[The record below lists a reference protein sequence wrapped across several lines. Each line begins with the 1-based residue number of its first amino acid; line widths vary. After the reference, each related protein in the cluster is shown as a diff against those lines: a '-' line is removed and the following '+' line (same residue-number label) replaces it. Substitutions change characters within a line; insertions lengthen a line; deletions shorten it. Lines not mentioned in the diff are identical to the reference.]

1 MPCNIIGCQKCA
13 SQDKCEL
20 CYDGYDLI
28 NGICISVC
36 NQDYK
41 YLEQQESSC
50 SYLCGLG
57 ESINNQVSICQQIN
71 KCPIYQSTSNYCH
84 TYDVI
89 VQQTI
94 LSMDTYIDVNNQEV
108 LITYDNLGSIKFW
121 KYQSPI
127 INFLSE
133 VPPTLQDRDNTLI
146 QVWTDLNGQ
155 TYRGELYIEDTK
167 VCQLKNAY
175 GQLIRATSN
184 VYILLGNANYG
195 IFIVDQNFTSDCQEF
210 MIPNLDQ
217 KNYYPS
223 IVSSEQFL
231 IIVLKTNNMFLCSQ
245 NYKLYQILE
254 NQQSQTQLIEGN
266 LFQQIQDF
274 QQMCLQNQIIL
285 GNTLIIQIAN
295 QLNVLYKIDLKTFT
309 KSQYYFYESFYS
321 IFIVDNQIVLTL
333 DENNFGSVILT
344 DDQNYLFEKN
354 TVCKSQMLPNF
365 TYGFV
370 AFNMLDTLQK
380 KYQLDGFSSNILLR
394 DMRNGNIIFN
404 LKNTYSPTFNL
415 FKNKIYNFQFGA
427 IVVVDLQKDPEN
439 EEEFI
444 NQIILPLA
452 NRNGI
457 FFQDNEQNLYIYNFD
472 GNKNKSI
479 VSYNISGQFIAQFLG
494 RQDLN
499 YNLRQKYFDQ
509 NKKIICLVD
518 HINLVLSFFDFQNL
532 KQYDIVLTQFQQ
544 NSQIQNI
551 LYSNQLDTQTI
562 IFFTQNYA
570 FKVNFLGQI
579 LSQVQLVYQPV
590 SYNALPDKKL
600 IILLCKDQIQFI
612 DQNLNLLSNSFSTY
626 GSLLY
631 QVTLGGKII
640 IVSYD
645 SYKVQIINFDNM
657 QEMVLVL
664 FFQVPQIIPY
674 QDGIHFGIFQLRN
687 LVVYSIYQNQVIQS
701 FQIQLPT
708 NECQQKVVDIF
719 KFNYAN
725 QLFLY
730 DSQDTSGF
738 CSIVGNNGYQSTQIQ
753 LKIPGQVYLNV
764 VSYHDNNYTHLGSYF
779 DSSSQTIYMLL
790 QNSQNIAFLCS
801 SSYSNIQTINVIVQI
816 DQQQLN
822 NFQQIIGNSEYQ
834 IIYFDNGFIIYK
846 NQSLFFMR
854 DDIQP
859 QIQQFIIDIQ
869 EDIILIA
876 NSNCL
881 WYVFQFSTKTLLY
894 TMPQDY
900 QFQPSQQCTH
910 SFDKKNKNILL
921 KQISQIASYA
931 YRNQSLNWFITT
943 NDLGNS
949 QMVGLYA
956 IESQN
961 QFFLVTNPCIAVVYN
976 EPDFII
982 YDYYRL
988 IFSQLTFVKYF
999 YDNYNQ
1005 RIILCSSEFQQCQI
1019 YTEQFT
1025 LIKTLLFQDA
1035 FDINQLQY
1043 YQNPINALIAV
1054 NSKLLIQIMYLD
1066 DSYQTN
1072 QQYLKS
1078 INIQQY
1084 SQIFQSYNFPT
1095 IFFIIEDFEKD
1106 LLTIA
1111 FNDSIFF
1118 IQISSGL
1125 IIHYLDYNN
1134 HLSKTKQNG
1143 YILYLYLDKQ
1153 RNILLCMTK
1162 ENFIVYDY
1170 QSITFY
1176 NSQNFYMS
1184 INNADAVGYIE
1195 DSTQNNQITIFVR
1208 NFFYNNLVFY
1218 KANLQ
1223 DQTIQPFK
1231 LLDMIQDANFKFPY
1245 FSGPQQK
1252 DLDVNNNI
1260 QYNYKTYSI
1269 QSKEG
1274 YYLITQ
1280 YHLLR
1285 YNIYQITNTN
1295 ITCVRKFFFVSNNY
1309 NFYNFIQESPYFPIL
1324 ILQNSNEQ
1332 QLYIQV
1338 IDQISPIQQIKSQ
1351 AFSQKINSCD
1361 IRKQIIYCFS
1371 SVGNYVIQIN
1381 LSNPQQFNI
1390 TTLNNLD
1397 NSLQNQQLTFCSRL
1411 QNTISQFPLIFYF
1424 NKTIY
1429 SWNVTS
1435 QVIYKIMNEDDIKSV
1450 SIGNY
1455 YILVEFYSQ
1464 IDFQIFPFDLNG
1476 KLQIS
1481 AYKIQ
1486 LPAQRQNDL
1495 SSNNQIPL
1503 FYNSKREQTQ
1513 ISQNNQYLVL
1523 RTYGQA
1529 NIYNLIDFSLYLVIR
1544 SSNITSIQNINI
1556 IFKSVLLLTTSNSID
1571 LYQFSKNSY
1580 KLLYSF
1586 QIIKPVIGF
1595 SSFKPIQQSNQYE
1608 LNLIISSNYEVSLLQ
1623 QIVILDQQGGQSN
1636 NQDQLQCIKTIT
1648 NYQQDLSVLNYSKE
1662 MQLNYEYFY
1671 QKGYSSIQV
1680 IQIHFYPFTN
1690 LYFMEDFFQTLQQK
1704 SFVLRLY
1711 SDSQQSQVYLI
1722 NQNFDNINNV
1732 FVPSI
1737 NNLEIV
1743 NMMISIPIY
1752 SPIKQ
1757 QIQLPLILNINDKNM
1772 LQRFSMLNSK
1782 IDLDQKVLFKFQN
1795 LNELTL
1801 SNIILEFSDHFPQ
1814 INCTQNDQIILM
1826 KDISS
1831 IKINNLTISK
1841 ISLQQNPLI
1850 KTLFQFENIINII
1863 IENISILES
1872 DINAQTIF
1880 NFYNISTIKVNNIVV
1895 NQSKSSGSLYNIS
1908 LVNQLQLTN
1917 LQIIS
1922 TQFRGIYNQFILL
1935 HYGVTEIV
1943 IKNITVL
1950 SSSCPSIILVQE
1962 QIFIGIIFATNY
1974 IAINYLN
1981 ITQNKLNS
1989 QYTSSIL
1996 LSSFSTTLDELYF
2009 NYNSV
2014 QNEAITLLTNQLNF
2028 TNVSINDNKVNNILI
2043 HLESYKLGNLQSQY
2057 QQIYFSNGLIE
2068 NNILIKGQVLYILNS
2083 INILFD
2089 FFQIYNNKLQE
2100 SYQGTLTFEQSQNI
2114 TINDSNIIKN
2124 VVLKGCG
2131 GGLYILESQ
2140 VILSNCIISDN
2151 QAVIGGGI
2159 RYQGLSSSLIYSN
2172 NSYSTD
2178 QHIFKKSTI
2187 QNNSALLFGKDVT
2200 SYPTKFQ
2207 FQKDYSEILNNLIS
2221 GSMLKEPIQFN
2232 LVDEFDEIVV
2242 YPINYN
2248 SSQVDQKILIE
2259 FESYSIQIQYEN
2271 LKQDLNI
2278 QGSIQIQTK
2287 IISFQPTFTSVP
2299 QTKQSFQMQL
2309 LSQVPVYNQ
2318 KSNNFTLTTI
2328 QKEFKISFLPCSVG
2342 QIPKQQLNL
2351 IQCYSCPLGTYSF
2364 TQHFSNATDSQCNGC
2379 PSQAVYCEKNTI
2391 LLKNGFWRPSPDDD
2405 RIFSCSNQ
2413 QNCIQQTNQDQYN
2426 ITSQM
2431 NKQLFE
2437 KSICLEGHL
2446 GPLCESCDINQE
2458 LWDERFAQDQNF
2470 KCTKCKDSFK
2480 NYFLTIFLI
2489 SFQFVY
2495 IAYSFNKISTSNTKK
2510 CLLYYIK
2517 QLRLLCVG
2525 KSLLADENAIQT
2537 KILINYIQI
2546 IQVIFQIANY
2556 SSYLKNSVTIFGDPS
2571 SISVM
2576 SIDCLIIDERI
2587 NLGSILTRRAFV
2599 RLTIP
2604 LIFMSVLCYYIF
2616 KAKAKNQTPI
2626 ILLYD
2631 LKCSLIFLWLFFSP
2645 SIINYL
2651 ILQISCTQIGNY
2663 SYVTTDKQF
2672 LCYGDDHMQVILY
2685 IIIPSLLLL
2694 YIFFPIFFFM
2704 KINKKE
2710 KYYWEIVKTS
2720 QKSLIFLNNLFEN
2733 TSQKALISILI
2744 LSIYY
2749 ILSKKNQPYINKNLN
2764 NVDLIATILQILCIT
2779 LSTYLNFVI
2788 STAWE
2793 TLIVI
2798 FVFTMNITFI
2808 TYNLSKII
2816 VIKIPSEIT
2825 QRQWYHKL
2833 LIKYKQ
2839 KLPYYLTSNIIIL
2852 SALQFKAQRKWVLIQ
2867 KKVRYLIKQNRLRL
2881 LQELAQKSKEMRRQ
2895 SSNQKLKKSLISPL
2909 KQSSF
2914 FSKNIFQPNKVNQ
2927 KRNTQDISTNSI
2939 FQDISYQR
2947 SKLINTTNQQC
2958 NENDSFIFSKNLT
2971 LTKTISSAFT
2981 KKKTVQN

>member
-1 MPCNIIGCQKCA
+1 MQKFLLVLQIIANTILIVKSSQCLEGQVLDVYSNQCFECPLNCIHCQFDYVSNNPLLNQQIQYCDQCKESFFLSEDKSNCILKCDNYSSNSSCMPCNIIGCQICA

-20 CYDGYDLI
+20 CYDGYDLT
-28 NGICISVC
+28 NGICISIC
-36 NQDYK
+36 KQDYQ
-41 YLEQQESSC
+41 YLAQQESSC

-84 TYDVI
+84 TYDVNI
-89 VQQTI
+89 QQTI
-94 LSMDTYIDVNNQEV
+94 LSMDTYIDIDNQEL
-108 LITYDNLGSIKFW
+108 LITYDNLGNIKFW

-127 INFLSE
+127 ISFLSE
-133 VPPTLQDRDNTLI
+133 VPPTLQERDNTLI
-146 QVWTDLNGQ
+146 QRYYFCIYFNYIQIFDLKSLEFNQNQVLTQSVQGGLQFIDLVSYNGVDYLCLKSEQNVLFFEVENLFNNFATRSLKNSIKFNFDNSFSIQIVQFSQKLLIYKSAESWTDMNGQ
-155 TYRGELYIEDTK
+155 TYIGVLYIEDAK
-167 VCQLKNAY
+167 
-175 GQLIRATSN
+175 
-184 VYILLGNANYG
+184 
-195 IFIVDQNFTSDCQEF
+195 
-210 MIPNLDQ
+210 
-217 KNYYPS
+217 
-223 IVSSEQFL
+223 
-231 IIVLKTNNMFLCSQ
+231 
-245 NYKLYQILE
+245 
-254 NQQSQTQLIEGN
+254 
-266 LFQQIQDF
+266 
-274 QQMCLQNQIIL
+274 
-285 GNTLIIQIAN
+285 
-295 QLNVLYKIDLKTFT
+295 
-309 KSQYYFYESFYS
+309 
-321 IFIVDNQIVLTL
+321 IVLTL

-344 DDQNYLFEKN
+344 DDLNYIFEKN
-354 TVCKSQMLPNF
+354 TICKSQMLPNI
-365 TYGFV
+365 TLGLI
-370 AFNMLDTLQK
+370 AFNMFDTLQK

-404 LKNTYSPTFNL
+404 LKNTYSPKFNL
-415 FKNKIYNFQFGA
+415 FKNKIYNFQLGA
-427 IVVVDLQKDPEN
+427 IVIVDLLKDPEN

-452 NRNGI
+452 YTNGI
-457 FFQDNEQNLYIYNFD
+457 FFQDSEQNLYVYNFD
-472 GNKNKSI
+472 GYTNKSI
-479 VSYNISGQFIAQFLG
+479 VNYKISGEFITQFQG

-499 YNLRQKYFDQ
+499 YDMSQKYFDQ

-518 HINLVLSFFDFQNL
+518 KSNLVLSFFDFQNQ
-532 KQYDIVLTQFQQ
+532 KQYDIALTQFQQ
-544 NSQIQNI
+544 NSQTQNI
-551 LYSNQLDTQTI
+551 LYSNQLDTDRI
-562 IFFTQNYA
+562 IFFTQNFA
-570 FKVNFLGQI
+570 FIVNFLGQI
-579 LSQVQLVYQPV
+579 LTQVQLVYQPV
-590 SYNALPDKKL
+590 SFNVLSDNNVL
-600 IILLCKDQIQFI
+600 VLLCKDSIKFI
-612 DQNLNLLSNSFSTY
+612 DYNLNILSNIFSTY
-626 GSLLY
+626 GGLLY
-631 QVTLGGKII
+631 QITLGGKYII
-640 IVSYD
+640 ISYD
-645 SYKVQIINFDNM
+645 SYKVQIINFENM
-657 QEMVLVL
+657 QEMVMVL

-674 QDGIHFGIFQLRN
+674 EDGIHFGIFQLRN
-687 LVVYSIYQNQVIQS
+687 LVVYSIFQNQVIQS

-708 NECQQKVVDIF
+708 NKCQQILEDMF
-719 KFNYAN
+719 RSNYLD
-725 QLFLY
+725 QYYLY
-730 DSQDTSGF
+730 ISQDTSGF
-738 CSIVGNNGYQSTQIQ
+738 CNIIGNNGFQSTQIQ
-753 LKIPGQVYLNV
+753 MKIPGQAYLNV
-764 VSYHDNNYTHLGSYF
+764 FPFQNNNYTHLGSYF
-779 DSSSQTIYMLL
+779 DSSSQTIYMVL
-790 QNSQNIAFLCS
+790 QNNQNIAFLCS
-801 SSYSNIQTINVIVQI
+801 SSYQNIQKINVIVQI
-816 DQQQLN
+816 DQQKLYH
-822 NFQQIIGNSEYQ
+822 FQQIIGNSEYQ
-834 IIYFDNGFIIYK
+834 IIYFDNGFIIYR
-846 NQSLFFMR
+846 NQSIFFLR

-859 QIQQFIIDIQ
+859 QIQQFIIDID

-894 TMPQDY
+894 TMPQDI

-910 SFDKKNKNILL
+910 SFDKKNKNILF

-931 YRNQSLNWFITT
+931 YRNQSLNWFLTT
-943 NDLGNS
+943 KDLGNS

-976 EPDFII
+976 EPNFII
-982 YDYYRL
+982 YDYYK
-988 IFSQLTFVKYF
+988 V
-999 YDNYNQ
+999 
-1005 RIILCSSEFQQCQI
+1005 
-1019 YTEQFT
+1019 
-1025 LIKTLLFQDA
+1025 

-1043 YQNPINALIAV
+1043 YQNPISALIAV

-1084 SQIFQSYNFPT
+1084 SQIFQSYNQLT
-1095 IFFIIEDFEKD
+1095 IFTIIEDFQKD
-1106 LLTIA
+1106 LLIIA

-1134 HLSKTKQNG
+1134 HLSQTKQNG
-1143 YILYLYLDKQ
+1143 QILYLYLDKL
-1153 RNILLCMTK
+1153 RNMLLCMTK

-1170 QSITFY
+1170 QSIIFY

-1184 INNADAVGYIE
+1184 INNADTADQLE
-1195 DSTQNNQITIFVR
+1195 DAIQNNQITIFTR
-1208 NFFYNNLVFY
+1208 NFLYNNLVFY
-1218 KANLQ
+1218 KANLY

-1274 YYLITQ
+1274 YFLIIQ

-1285 YNIYQITNTN
+1285 YNIYQITDKN
-1295 ITCVRKFFFVSNNY
+1295 ITCIRNFFFISNNY
-1309 NFYNFIQESPYFPIL
+1309 NFYTFIQESPYFPIL
-1324 ILQNSNEQ
+1324 ILQSSNQQ

-1381 LSNPQQFNI
+1381 LSNPQQFNM

-1397 NSLQNQQLTFCSRL
+1397 NSLQNQQLIFCSRL

-1424 NKTIY
+1424 NKTIF

-1435 QVIYKIMNEDDIKSV
+1435 QIIYKIMNEDDIKSV

-1464 IDFQIFPFDLNG
+1464 IDLQIFPFDLNG

-1495 SSNNQIPL
+1495 SSNSQIPL

-1556 IFKSVLLLTTSNSID
+1556 IFKSVLLITTSNSID
-1571 LYQFSKNSY
+1571 LYEFSKNSY
-1580 KLLYSF
+1580 IQLYSF
-1586 QIIKPVIGF
+1586 QIVKPVIGF

-1636 NQDQLQCIKTIT
+1636 NQDQLQCIKTIA

-1680 IQIHFYPFTN
+1680 IQIHFNPFTN

-1757 QIQLPLILNINDKNM
+1757 QIQLPLILNINDKNT

-1782 IDLDQKVLFKFQN
+1782 IDLDQQVSFNFSN

-1801 SNIILEFSDHFPQ
+1801 SNIILEFSDHFPY

-1826 KDISS
+1826 KDIWS

-1850 KTLFQFENIINII
+1850 YTLFQFENINNII
-1863 IENISILES
+1863 IDNLSIFES
-1872 DINAQTIF
+1872 DINSQIIF
-1880 NFYNISTIKVNNIVV
+1880 NFYNVSTIEINNIVV
-1895 NQSKSSGSLYNIS
+1895 NQLKSSGSLYSITQ
-1908 LVNQLQLTN
+1908 VNQFQLTN
-1917 LQIIS
+1917 LQIMS
-1922 TQFRGIYNQFILL
+1922 SQFRGVYSQFILL
-1935 HYGVTEIV
+1935 HYGVTEV
-1943 IKNITVL
+1943 LLKNITVL
-1950 SSSCPSIILVQE
+1950 SNSC
-1962 QIFIGIIFATNY
+1962 
-1974 IAINYLN
+1974 
-1981 ITQNKLNS
+1981 
-1989 QYTSSIL
+1989 
-1996 LSSFSTTLDELYF
+1996 
-2009 NYNSV
+2009 
-2014 QNEAITLLTNQLNF
+2014 
-2028 TNVSINDNKVNNILI
+2028 
-2043 HLESYKLGNLQSQY
+2043 
-2057 QQIYFSNGLIE
+2057 
-2068 NNILIKGQVLYILNS
+2068 QVLYIFNS
-2083 INILFD
+2083 MNILFD
-2089 FFQIYNNKLQE
+2089 FFQIKNNKLQE

-2114 TINDSNIIKN
+2114 TINNSNIIKN

-2140 VILSNCIISDN
+2140 VILSNCVISDN

-2172 NSYSTD
+2172 SLQSKD
-2178 QHIFKKSTI
+2178 QPTYLQSSI
-2187 QNNSALLFGKDVT
+2187 QNNSALLFGQDVT
-2200 SYPTKFQ
+2200 SYPAKLQ

-2221 GSMLKEPIQFN
+2221 GSILKEPILFN

-2248 SSQVDQKILIE
+2248 SSQVDQQILNE
-2259 FESYSIQIQYEN
+2259 FESYSIEIQYEN

-2278 QGSIQIQTK
+2278 QGNIQIQTK
-2287 IISFQPTFTSVP
+2287 IISFQPTLTSVP
-2299 QTKQSFQMQL
+2299 QTTQSFKIKL
-2309 LSQVPVYNQ
+2309 LSSVPFYN
-2318 KSNNFTLTTI
+2318 KNSNNFTLITI
-2328 QKEFKISFLPCSVG
+2328 QKEFKILFLPCSVG

-2351 IQCYSCPLGTYSF
+2351 IQCYVCPLGTYSF
-2364 TQHFSNATDSQCNGC
+2364 TYHFSNSSDSQCQGC
-2379 PSQAVYCEKNTI
+2379 PTQAVYCEKNTI

-2405 RIFSCSNQ
+2405 RIFPCSNQ
-2413 QNCIQQTNQDQYN
+2413 LNCIQQTNQDQYN

-2431 NKQLFE
+2431 NKCKIYNFFQNNFKFKMIELFE

-2470 KCTKCKDSFK
+2470 KCTKCQDNFK
-2480 NYFLTIFLI
+2480 NYILTIFLI
-2489 SFQFVY
+2489 SFQFSY
-2495 IAYSFNKISTSNTKK
+2495 IAYSFNKISSSNTKK

-2517 QLRLLCVG
+2517 QLRFLCVG

-2587 NLGSILTRRAFV
+2587 NLGNILIRRALV

-2604 LIFMSVLCYYIF
+2604 LIIMIVLCYYIF
-2616 KAKAKNQTPI
+2616 QAREKNESPI
-2626 ILLYD
+2626 ILKYD

-2645 SIINYL
+2645 TIINYL
-2651 ILQISCTQIGNY
+2651 ILQLSCTQLGNY

-2672 LCYGDDHMQVILY
+2672 LCYGDDHMQVIFY

-2694 YIFFPIFFFM
+2694 YIFFPIFFFI
-2704 KINKKE
+2704 KINKQKNNLYSIKTIKEYGILFYEYRKE
-2710 KYYWEIVKTS
+2710 KYYWEIIKTS

-2733 TSQKALISILI
+2733 TGQKSFISIFI

-2749 ILSKKNQPYINKNLN
+2749 LLSKKNQPYINKKLN
-2764 NVDLIATILQILCIT
+2764 NVDLIATILQILCIS
-2779 LSTYLNFVI
+2779 LSTYLNII
-2788 STAWE
+2788 SNAAWE
-2793 TLIVI
+2793 I
-2798 FVFTMNITFI
+2798 FTIISIFTINITFI

-2816 VIKIPSEIT
+2816 VIKIPSDVTE
-2825 QRQWYHKL
+2825 RQWYHKL
-2833 LIKYKQ
+2833 LVKYKQ
-2839 KLPYYLTSNIIIL
+2839 KIPSYFTSNIIIL
-2852 SALQFKAQRKWVLIQ
+2852 SPLQFKAQRKWVLIQ
-2867 KKVRYLIKQNRLRL
+2867 KKVRYLIKQNRYQI
-2881 LQELAQKSKEMRRQ
+2881 LQQLAQRQKEIRRESQ
-2895 SSNQKLKKSLISPL
+2895 NLKLKKSLNCSQ

-2914 FSKNIFQPNKVNQ
+2914 FSRNIFQSKKINQ
-2927 KRNTQDISTNSI
+2927 KINPQDISTNSI
-2939 FQDISYQR
+2939 FQDMSYQR
-2947 SKLINTTNQQC
+2947 SNFASPTNQQC
-2958 NENDSFIFSKNLT
+2958 NENDSFIFSKALELSRNM
-2971 LTKTISSAFT
+2971 SSALV
-2981 KKKTVQN
+2981 KKQTTQN